1 MANWQ
6 RYLNVSDVWDSNDV
20 KLVARVAAERLSTLL
35 PLDDYPFIEDER
47 IAIVEELNEIADSPS
62 PSVIWFDEVWTRLYD
77 WADTSLDGGVYRGMD
92 TKTVCWISTQE
103 WMVGK

>member
-6 RYLNVSDVWDSNDV
+6 RYLNVADVWNSNDL

-47 IAIVEELNEIADSPS
+47 IAIVEELN
-62 PSVIWFDEVWTRLYD
+62 
-77 WADTSLDGGVYRGMD
+77 
-92 TKTVCWISTQE
+92 
-103 WMVGK
+103 